1 MDVAIASGAVPEQF
15 WKLLSITEKPIL
27 LLDYD
32 GTLAPFRV
40 ERNRATPYPG
50 VSNVLKEIMAVGT
63 RVVVITGRPINEL
76 VILLNISPL
85 PEIWGAH
92 GLERLLSGSEI
103 DEFPLDPK
111 IERALNEAALAA
123 RSKTEDERVEVK
135 HGCVALHWRGVK
147 ESIVFNLKNNIEPVW
162 QKIAS
167 LYKLELLNFDGGLEL
182 RVPGRNKGYAV
193 HKVITEADDQVI
205 AAYLGDDLT
214 DEDGFRAV
222 KAARGLSILVRP
234 EYRETEAEVW
244 LQPPGELLDFLNRWL
259 HVVANKDVR

>member
-1 MDVAIASGAVPEQF
+1 VAIASGAVPEQF

-123 RSKTEDERVEVK
+123 RSKQK
-135 HGCVALHWRGVK
+135 MK
-147 ESIVFNLKNNIEPVW
+147 ELK
-162 QKIAS
+162 
-167 LYKLELLNFDGGLEL
+167 
-182 RVPGRNKGYAV
+182 
-193 HKVITEADDQVI
+193 
-205 AAYLGDDLT
+205 
-214 DEDGFRAV
+214 
-222 KAARGLSILVRP
+222 
-234 EYRETEAEVW
+234 
-244 LQPPGELLDFLNRWL
+244 
-259 HVVANKDVR
+259 

>member
-1 MDVAIASGAVPEQF
+1 VDVAIASSAAPEQF
-15 WKLLSITEKPIL
+15 WKRLSITEKAIL

-40 ERNRATPYPG
+40 ERHQATPYPG
-50 VSNVLKEIMAVGT
+50 VSNILEEIMAGGT

-76 VILLNISPL
+76 ISLLNISPL
-85 PEIWGAH
+85 PEIWGTH
-92 GLERLLSGSEI
+92 GLERLLSGGEI
-103 DEFPLDPK
+103 EKFPLDPK

-123 RSKTEDERVEVK
+123 RLNTEDERVEVK

-147 ESIVFNLKNNIEPVW
+147 ESDVFNLNNNIEPVW
-162 QKIAS
+162 QKIAG

-182 RVPGRNKGYAV
+182 RVSGRNKGHAV
-193 HKVITEADDQVI
+193 HKVITEEDNQFV

-214 DEDGFRAV
+214 DEDGFRMV
-222 KAARGLSILVRP
+222 KAVRGLSVLVRP

-244 LQPPGELLDFLNRWL
+244 LRPPGELLDFLNKWL
-259 HVVANKDVR
+259 NIINQGL